1 MYKAEQILDTML
13 SIDDNKYKENVLHSI
28 INVMKMMRMS
38 TRTRQRVNDLYEQQL
53 LWIQSARD
61 RDTVLSFLQKYMK
74 SQTLRDIVDK
84 AETVIDTLKTIHDST
99 YVTNV
104 LFAIQ
109 KCLDTFELSSSTR
122 RQIDSLYSAYIMDS
136 DVVTTVP

>member
-1 MYKAEQILDTML
+1 M
-13 SIDDNKYKENVLHSI
+13 
-28 INVMKMMRMS
+28 
-38 TRTRQRVNDLYEQQL
+38 
-53 LWIQSARD
+53 IQSARD

-84 AETVIDTLKTIHDST
+84 AETVIDKLKTIHDST

-109 KCLDTFELSSSTR
+109 KCLETFQLSTSTR
-122 RQIDSLYSAYIMDS
+122 RRIDSLYSAYITDS
-136 DVVTTVP
+136 DMVTTVP